1 MHSCTQGEKAK
12 MFLFIKKKESVTHL
26 INPTPVF
33 QSSDSINC
41 DLALQMVWN
50 YYPFLKPFCD
60 LQQYL
65 SLFVAGSEMLVFGIL
80 VVKRWKKTE
89 KEK

>member
-1 MHSCTQGEKAK
+1 MAIYQDEITCIVALQGEKAK

-50 YYPFLKPFCD
+50 YYPFLKPF
-60 LQQYL
+60 L
-65 SLFVAGSEMLVFGIL
+65 
-80 VVKRWKKTE
+80 
-89 KEK
+89 